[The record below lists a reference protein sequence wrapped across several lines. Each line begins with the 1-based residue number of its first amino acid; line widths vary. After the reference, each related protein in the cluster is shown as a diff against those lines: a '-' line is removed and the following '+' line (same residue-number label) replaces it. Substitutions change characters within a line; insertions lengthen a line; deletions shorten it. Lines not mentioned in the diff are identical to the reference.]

1 MKIGIFTDPHYS
13 SQKITCKTRYNSRSL
28 QKIRDAYEEF
38 AHSGCEA
45 VICLGD
51 LIDREADHDAEIR
64 NLKEIAKVIQA
75 FPMRTIIVMGN
86 HDAFCFTSDEFYGI
100 LGDDCRPSPIQ
111 TEKNTLLFLDAC
123 HFTSGAHYAPGDTDW
138 RDTCFPQTEWLRS
151 ALSDS
156 KSGVCI
162 LMHQNI
168 DPCIRADHCLSNADE
183 IRRILEESGRVHQV
197 YQGHYHPGCQ
207 SGAHGIHYI
216 TLPAMCEH
224 EDAYYIIDL

>member
-13 SQKITCKTRYNSRSL
+13 SQEITCQKRYNSRSL

-38 AHSGCEA
+38 ARCGCET

-64 NLKEIAKVIQA
+64 NLREIAKVIQA

-100 LGDDCRPSPIQ
+100 LGDDCRPKPIQ
-111 TEKNTLLFLDAC
+111 TEKTRLLFLDAC
-123 HFTSGAHYAPGDTDW
+123 HFTSGRHYAPGDTDW
-138 RDTCFPQTEWLRS
+138 TDTCFPETDLLRKE
-151 ALSDS
+151 LSLAETD
-156 KSGVCI
+156 VCI

-168 DPCIRADHCLSNADE
+168 DPCIRADHCLSNAE
-183 IRRILEESGRVHQV
+183 EVRQILEASGRVRKV
-197 YQGHYHPGCQ
+197 LQGHYHPGIQ
-207 SGAHGIHYI
+207 SGKRGIHYI
-216 TLPAMCEH
+216 TLPAMCENDH
-224 EDAYYIIDL
+224 AYYTITL